1 MNEIIEFL
9 NNNKFGSLATNSYDK
24 PDLRPFEMVFYSDQK
39 MFFYTTAD
47 SDVANQ
53 LGENSNICFC
63 ATDQS
68 YNYVKVS
75 GSVIFSDKQ
84 EDKDKIL
91 ENSQFAKEIFKNLD
105 ISKMKVFYL
114 EHGECKKHLH
124 SNNQTIVEKF

>member
-1 MNEIIEFL
+1 MKDIIEFL

-24 PDLRPFEMVFYSDQK
+24 PDVRPFEMVYYCDQG
-39 MFFYTTAD
+39 MFFYTTKD
-47 SDVANQ
+47 SEVDKQ

-84 EDKDKIL
+84 EDKDKIVK
-91 ENSQFAKEIFKNLD
+91 NSKFAQEIFKSED

-124 SNNQTIVEKF
+124 SNKETIKDSF